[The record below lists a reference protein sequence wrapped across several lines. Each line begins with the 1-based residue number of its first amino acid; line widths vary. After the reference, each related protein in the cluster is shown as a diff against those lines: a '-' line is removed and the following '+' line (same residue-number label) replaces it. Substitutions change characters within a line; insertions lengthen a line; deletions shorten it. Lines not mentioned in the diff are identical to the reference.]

1 MVFTIVTIIFLP
13 MSWMATFFAINIL
26 EFPHDSIGGGGGT
39 NGMHLSYVA
48 KYMFGISFSISIP
61 LIIIAFFI
69 SDTEGWV
76 ARLKNWLGR
85 RKKVGKRAVSVPRQG
100 DAAVAVAVVDRGL
113 DSEKGRPSVESWR
126 YRHPTRIDTG
136 GTDKSRR
143 TLDIEAA
150 SPL

>member
-13 MSWMATFFAINIL
+13 MSFMASVFAVNIL
-26 EFPHDSIGGGGGT
+26 EFPHDSIDGGGT
-39 NGMHLSYVA
+39 DGIHLSYVA
-48 KYMFGISFSISIP
+48 KWMFGIAFCISLP

-85 RKKVGKRAVSVPRQG
+85 RKKMGKRAISVPRKG
-100 DAAVAVAVVDRGL
+100 DAAVMVVDRDL
-113 DSEKGRPSVESWR
+113 NAEKARPSVESWR
-126 YRHPTRIDTG
+126 YRPTIRVNTG

-143 TLDIEAA
+143 TQDIEAA
-150 SPL
+150 SPV